1 MGLYTKSPRFPDD
14 SRELRHRFGSLVARN
29 LAGYVPSFVHHYTRC
44 REQRVGYEIAWP
56 GKESEAF
63 DQEWYSEIDGRVLR
77 FSAFAYQYISYDLVL
92 DGWIERSPTLTGSES
107 RILEHA
113 ARLRALMDECE
124 RAAKKDENHQVL
136 QRVPIVREWIDAL
149 ESAVL
154 HRVDVDNLSR
164 DSYTR
169 SRAWMPDETCVGWRR
184 NKSLDR
190 SGRSRRI

>member
-1 MGLYTKSPRFPDD
+1 MPNRVHRLNRPLF
-14 SRELRHRFGSLVARN
+14 ELPATHPA
-29 LAGYVPSFVHHYTRC
+29 VHALITHARC
-44 REQRVGYEIAWP
+44 REQCVGHEIAWP

-77 FSAFAYQYISYDLVL
+77 FSSFAYQYISYDLVL
-92 DGWIERSPTLTGSES
+92 DGWIERSPTLTGSECG
-107 RILEHA
+107 ILGHA

-124 RAAKKDENHQVL
+124 LAAKTDQNHQVL

-164 DSYTR
+164 DS
-169 SRAWMPDETCVGWRR
+169 
-184 NKSLDR
+184 
-190 SGRSRRI
+190 